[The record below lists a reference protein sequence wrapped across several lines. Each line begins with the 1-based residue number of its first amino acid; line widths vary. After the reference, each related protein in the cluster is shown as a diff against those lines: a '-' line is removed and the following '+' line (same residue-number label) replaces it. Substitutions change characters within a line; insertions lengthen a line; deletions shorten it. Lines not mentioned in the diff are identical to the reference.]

1 MKEGYER
8 NPIVFR
14 CINLIANS
22 LASIDLDLKVNGD
35 FIDSHPILDLLN
47 KPNLDQSRTQFFS
60 ELTKYLLITG
70 NVFILNPNE
79 EEVPKGKQPVM
90 LYIIKSAD
98 IEVIGDHK
106 GATAYEFKN
115 KTKRYERDMLTGR
128 CGIKHIRTFNGSNYF
143 HGMSS
148 INPAAYSIDTF
159 NESLKWNMNLLFNSA
174 KPSAILSTKELQDTY
189 TYEDNF
195 KQIQKEWEGS
205 QNAGSVFLLNNTDY
219 IQTSLSPAD
228 MDYRESQL
236 MAARYI
242 CNCFG
247 VPPQLVGLPEAQ
259 TFNNVESAKVGLY
272 EETIL
277 PLLDDI
283 LDSLNNW
290 LQIYFPKE
298 EIKLE
303 YDIDKISALESKR
316 KIKMETATG
325 LFDRGLISVNEARDM
340 IGFDK
345 RDEIEADNLYINSGK
360 VPINLIGDVDNYLDD
375 EEFALTENTDEKE

>member
-1 MKEGYER
+1 
-8 NPIVFR
+8 
-14 CINLIANS
+14 
-22 LASIDLDLKVNGD
+22 
-35 FIDSHPILDLLN
+35 
-47 KPNLDQSRTQFFS
+47 
-60 ELTKYLLITG
+60 
-70 NVFILNPNE
+70 
-79 EEVPKGKQPVM
+79 
-90 LYIIKSAD
+90 
-98 IEVIGDHK
+98 
-106 GATAYEFKN
+106 
-115 KTKRYERDMLTGR
+115 
-128 CGIKHIRTFNGSNYF
+128 
-143 HGMSS
+143 
-148 INPAAYSIDTF
+148 
-159 NESLKWNMNLLFNSA
+159 
-174 KPSAILSTKELQDTY
+174 
-189 TYEDNF
+189 
-195 KQIQKEWEGS
+195 
-205 QNAGSVFLLNNTDY
+205 
-219 IQTSLSPAD
+219 
-228 MDYRESQL
+228 

-340 IGFDK
+340 IGFDRFSQIRK
-345 RDEIEADNLYINSGK
+345 DKDGKVIPSTPADNLYINSGK